1 MGSKKV
7 IMTNKV
13 VRQASK
19 CDVYVA
25 NRSRFLKQPEKEVL
39 GTRLIISFFYILNA
53 SHCKTYHIV

>member
-25 NRSRFLKQPEKEVL
+25 NRSKFLKQPEKEEL
-39 GTRLIISFFYILNA
+39 GTRLIISFFI
-53 SHCKTYHIV
+53 